1 MFYHLNSVALSG
13 IILFQSSQSF
23 LKKILILIL
32 GIAFAVNSFA
42 QTDSLA
48 ITNKEVILTGKTC
61 GALPSLKYGPGA
73 DRLGGA
79 KMTYLDTAIVLQV
92 VDSLKDDYIVRLS
105 ANHKAFIPKEN
116 IQFNQ
121 EFKKP
126 AYTLTSSWKVSGDEK
141 QDYVSIY
148 LDERL
153 PYKSFQLIDPSRIVV
168 DIYGATGNTNWIT
181 QLKSAKEIKNVYHEQ
196 TEDDVFRANYAA
208 LISTCGCE
216 KDS

>member
-1 MFYHLNSVALSG
+1 MKI
-13 IILFQSSQSF
+13 IILF
-23 LKKILILIL
+23 L
-32 GIAFAVNSFA
+32 GTAFALNSFA

-48 ITNKEVILTGKTC
+48 MNKMEVVLTGKTC
-61 GALPSLKYGPGA
+61 GALPSLKYGPGT

-116 IQFNQ
+116 IQFIL

-141 QDYVSIY
+141 QDYVSIG

-153 PYKSFQLIDPSRIVV
+153 PYKSFQLQTPENCCRCGSRGCKQRGRRRENRSQRERLQPA
-168 DIYGATGNTNWIT
+168 DC
-181 QLKSAKEIKNVYHEQ
+181 Q
-196 TEDDVFRANYAA
+196 TARKIFKTKRSGSIHGQE
-208 LISTCGCE
+208 C
-216 KDS
+216 